1 VLAAVTPVLV
11 PTSQDSDSDACAGA
25 AASAESATSAS
36 AAVLAYRESC
46 ESFTTLLLGL
56 FPAA

>member
-1 VLAAVTPVLV
+1 V
-11 PTSQDSDSDACAGA
+11 PTSQDSDACAGA
-25 AASAESATSAS
+25 AASAERATSAS
-36 AAVLAYRESC
+36 AAVLAYRVSC